1 MKRALVT
8 IFAVLFIDQ
17 ASKLWIKLTK
27 SLGESIHVFG
37 WDWFQINFVE
47 NPGMAFGLEFG
58 GMHGKLALSIFR
70 VIAIIAIGYYLW
82 TIIRKKAHP
91 GFIMCVALILAGAI
105 GNIID
110 SAFYGLMFDKGMM
123 WSEMEGRWIPYAGVA
138 ELSSDGYAPFLMG
151 HVVDMLYF
159 PVINGHYPD
168 WFPFV
173 GGEHFTFFRPVFN
186 IADSSI
192 TIGVAII
199 FLRQKAFFSHDKKED
214 EESNSNRDD
223 SALETTPEAANEDSD
238 GEVTGTRNT

>member
-1 MKRALVT
+1 MKRALIT
-8 IFAVLFIDQ
+8 IFGVLFIDQ
-17 ASKLWIKLTK
+17 AVKLWIKLSK

-70 VIAIIAIGYYLW
+70 IIAIIAIGYYLW

-91 GFIMCVALILAGAI
+91 GFIMCVALVLAGAI

-110 SAFYGLMFDKGMM
+110 SAFYGLIFDKGMM

-138 ELSSDGYAPFLMG
+138 EISSDGYAPFLMG

-159 PVINGHYPD
+159 PVINGQYPD

-173 GGEHFTFFRPVFN
+173 GGEQFTFFRPVFN

-199 FLRQKAFFSHDKKED
+199 FLRQKAFFGNSKEED
-214 EESNSNRDD
+214 ETESDLDTES
-223 SALETTPEAANEDSD
+223 SAAEVQSAPESSKETSS
-238 GEVTGTRNT
+238 

>member
-1 MKRALVT
+1 
-8 IFAVLFIDQ
+8 
-17 ASKLWIKLTK
+17 
-27 SLGESIHVFG
+27 
-37 WDWFQINFVE
+37 
-47 NPGMAFGLEFG
+47 MAFGLEFG

-70 VIAIIAIGYYLW
+70 IIAIIAIGYYLW

-159 PVINGHYPD
+159 PVINGQYPD

-199 FLRQKAFFSHDKKED
+199 FLRQKAFFGHEKKEN
-214 EESNSNRDD
+214 EIASPAGETSTISTPSTDD
-223 SALETTPEAANEDSD
+223 SADTEKASRTSGEA
-238 GEVTGTRNT
+238 